1 MQNKITLLVTIGL
14 STLFVGVGCKS
25 YSANTDDLV
34 SFWKQGKIAEA
45 AEEATKQVAKERK
58 SKSVGVYLLEKGMV
72 CRFNGQYKK
81 SNEAFEKA
89 LKELEKNE
97 GANVGSEALA
107 AVSNLRALPYN
118 GYSYDRILANIY
130 IALNHMSLGDQ
141 DGARTALIK
150 AGVMQKQAENLNKKR
165 IEKAEQAE
173 RDADSDKSNS
183 LSPIKGSDEFAKG
196 RKEFES
202 HKAYLPKS
210 KHYANYRNPFA
221 ELLQS
226 LYVFR
231 NATHPSDLDMA
242 KQTLEFVQGMVGEQ
256 NPFVKEELRLVDSIA
271 LNKPLKD
278 QFTDTV
284 YVIFESSSAP
294 SRDEVKIRLPLG
306 LVTDKTPS
314 QVAFAFPKL
323 VFSKDPAV
331 QLSVTSDS
339 GTVQTIEFAD
349 MNKIV
354 AQEFDNEMPAVI
366 AKTLLATV
374 IKAYLTKVGSNA
386 VFGEEESIFKSLS
399 EAIVQELLMGADTR
413 TWRTLPRSFQVCI
426 VPRPKDGILKLAL
439 PGNGTQELNLGEGQI
454 MAVHVRHFGPGTPLK
469 ILQFPFR
476 SEPKKVELST
486 E

>member
-1 MQNKITLLVTIGL
+1 MKYKIILLVTIGL

-25 YSANTDDLV
+25 YSANTDELV
-34 SFWKQGKIAEA
+34 SFWKQGKITEA
-45 AEEATKQVAKERK
+45 AEEATKLVEKEGK

-72 CRFNGQYKK
+72 CRFNGQYKE

-89 LKELEKNE
+89 LEELEKNE

-107 AVSNLRALPYN
+107 AASNLRALPYN

-150 AGVMQKQAENLNKKR
+150 AGEMQKQAENLNKKR
-165 IEKAEQAE
+165 IEKAEQQAE
-173 RDADSDKSNS
+173 KDADSDRSKSLLPIANS
-183 LSPIKGSDEFAKG
+183 EEFKEG
-196 RKEFES
+196 RSEFES
-202 HKAYLPKS
+202 HKAYLTKS
-210 KHYANYRNPFA
+210 EHYANYRNPFA
-221 ELLQS
+221 ELLQA

-231 NATHPSDLDMA
+231 NATHTSDLDLA
-242 KQTLEFVQGMVGEQ
+242 KQYLEFVQGMIGEQ
-256 NPFVKEELRLVDSIA
+256 NVKEELRLIA
-271 LNKPLKD
+271 NIDIAKPLKG
-278 QFTDTV
+278 QFTPTV
-284 YVIFESSSAP
+284 YVIFESGSAP
-294 SRDEVKIRLPLG
+294 SRDEVQIRLPLG

-314 QVAFAFPKL
+314 LVSFAFPKL
-323 VFSKDPAV
+323 VFSKDPV
-331 QLSVTSDS
+331 VHLSVTSDS

-374 IKAYLTKVGSNA
+374 IKAYLTKVGSDQL
-386 VFGEEESIFKSLS
+386 FGDEPSIFKSLT
-399 EAIVQELLMGADTR
+399 EAVVQELLMGADTR
-413 TWRTLPRSFQVCI
+413 TWRTLPRSFQVCS

-439 PGNGTQELNLGEGQI
+439 PGSDTLELNLGEGQI

-476 SEPKKVELST
+476 SEPMKVEPTT